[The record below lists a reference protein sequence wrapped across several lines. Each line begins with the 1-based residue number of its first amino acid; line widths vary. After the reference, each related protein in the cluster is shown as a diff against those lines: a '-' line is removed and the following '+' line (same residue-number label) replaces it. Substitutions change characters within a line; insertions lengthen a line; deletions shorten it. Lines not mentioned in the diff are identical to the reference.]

1 MHTIEPK
8 VIIQVIK
15 KMSSKTKRVSSFLI
29 RLLVSSAAETN
40 VKTISSART
49 IMSATNDSQASMVL

>member
-1 MHTIEPK
+1 MQSAEPN

-15 KMSSKTKRVSSFLI
+15 KMSCKTKRVSSFLI

-40 VKTISSART
+40 VKTTNSTRT
-49 IMSATNDSQASMVL
+49 IMSAIRESQANMVL

>member
-1 MHTIEPK
+1 MHITEPK

-15 KMSSKTKRVSSFLI
+15 KMSCKTKRVSSFLI

-49 IMSATNDSQASMVL
+49 IMSATSDSQANMVL

>member
-1 MHTIEPK
+1 MHTTEPN

-15 KMSSKTKRVSSFLI
+15 KMSCKTKRVSSFLI

-40 VKTISSART
+40 VKTISRART
-49 IMSATNDSQASMVL
+49 IMSAINDSQANMVL

>member
-1 MHTIEPK
+1 MHTTEPK

-15 KMSSKTKRVSSFLI
+15 KMSCKTKRVSSFLI

-40 VKTISSART
+40 VKMTNSART
-49 IMSATNDSQASMVL
+49 IMSAISESQANMVL

>member
-1 MHTIEPK
+1 MHTTVPK

-15 KMSSKTKRVSSFLI
+15 KMSCKTKRVSSFLI

-49 IMSATNDSQASMVL
+49 IMSATSDSQANMAL

>member
-1 MHTIEPK
+1 MHTTEPK

-15 KMSSKTKRVSSFLI
+15 KMSCKTKRVSSFLI

-49 IMSATNDSQASMVL
+49 IMSATSDSQASMAL

>member
-1 MHTIEPK
+1 MHTTEPK

-15 KMSSKTKRVSSFLI
+15 KMSCKTKRVSSFLI
-29 RLLVSSAAETN
+29 KLLVSSAAETN

-49 IMSATNDSQASMVL
+49 IMSATSDSQANMAL

>member
-1 MHTIEPK
+1 MHTTEPK

-15 KMSSKTKRVSSFLI
+15 KMSCKTKRVSSFLI

-49 IMSATNDSQASMVL
+49 IMSATSDSQANMAL

>member
-1 MHTIEPK
+1 MHTTEPK

-15 KMSSKTKRVSSFLI
+15 KMSCKTKRVSSFLI

-49 IMSATNDSQASMVL
+49 IMSATSDSQANMVL

>member
-1 MHTIEPK
+1 MHTTEPK

-15 KMSSKTKRVSSFLI
+15 KMSCKTKRVSSFLI

-49 IMSATNDSQASMVL
+49 IMSATNDSQANMVL

>member
-1 MHTIEPK
+1 MHTTDPK

-15 KMSSKTKRVSSFLI
+15 KMSCKMKRVSSFLI

-40 VKTISSART
+40 VKTISSRRT
-49 IMSATNDSQASMVL
+49 IISATSESQANMVL

>member
-1 MHTIEPK
+1 MHATEPK

-15 KMSSKTKRVSSFLI
+15 KMSCKTKRVSSFLI
-29 RLLVSSAAETN
+29 RLLVSSAAEIN

-49 IMSATNDSQASMVL
+49 IMSATSDSQANMVL